1 MIKKALTILVVLV
14 LAMSMVACGGKGT
27 KSGSGSSSSG
37 SSSSGSAG
45 GPVVSADGVKFTFK
59 PESPA
64 NKVFLA
70 GTMNG
75 WKPDNP
81 QYALNDLDGD
91 GVWEITVKLD
101 PGSYK
106 YKFVVDGNWTTDKAN
121 PKTAPDGYGGKN
133 SVVEVK

>member
-14 LAMSMVACGGKGT
+14 LAMSMVACGGKGS
-27 KSGSGSSSSG
+27 KGGNGSSVSNGGG
-37 SSSSGSAG
+37 SSAG

-59 PESPA
+59 PESAA

-70 GTMNG
+70 GSMNG
-75 WKPDNP
+75 WKPDSP